1 MPPQEQPGTVD
12 PDGYVGPVPDHVAI
26 IMDGNGRWA
35 QQRDLPRLSGHAVG
49 AGVVR
54 GIVTECSR
62 LRMKCLTLYS
72 FSMDNWKRPP
82 AEIEGLMKL
91 YTEYLVSERPMLMEN
106 NVRLVHLGVKEQ
118 LPAPMRQ
125 ELDNS
130 MEASKNNTG
139 MVLALALNYSSRE
152 EMTRASRRLAQ
163 QCVAGQIS
171 PDQISKELFAQQLD
185 TAGLPDPDLL
195 IRTAS
200 ERRISDF
207 LLWQISYA
215 ELYICDV
222 HWPDFSPKELHKAL
236 NDFAARKRRFGG
248 LSRS

>member
-1 MPPQEQPGTVD
+1 MTTKEQPSTVELHNSLEHL
-12 PDGYVGPVPDHVAI
+12 PRHIAV

-35 QQRDLPRLSGHAVG
+35 QQRGLPRLKGHEAG

-54 GIVTECSR
+54 PIVTECSR
-62 LRMKCLTLYS
+62 LGIECLSLYS
-72 FSMDNWKRPP
+72 FSMDNWKRPRE
-82 AEIEGLMKL
+82 EIQGLMKL
-91 YTEYLVSERPMLMEN
+91 YAEYLVSERPILMEN
-106 NVRLVHLGVKEQ
+106 NVRLIHLGVKEQ
-118 LPAPMRQ
+118 LPSHMRE
-125 ELDNS
+125 ELDRS
-130 MEASKNNTG
+130 MEVSKNNTG

-152 EMTRASRRLAQ
+152 EMLRACRRLAQ
-163 QCVAGQIS
+163 RSLAGEIR
-171 PDQISKELFAQQLD
+171 PDQISRELFAQQLD

-222 HWPDFSPKELHKAL
+222 HWPDFSAKELHKAL
-236 NDFAARKRRFGG
+236 RDFVSRKRRYGG
-248 LSRS
+248 LNRS

>member
-1 MPPQEQPGTVD
+1 MSPKEQPSTVELGGD
-12 PDGYVGPVPDHVAI
+12 VDHLPEHVAI

-35 QQRDLPRLSGHAVG
+35 QERGLPRLSGHAAG
-49 AGVVR
+49 AGIVR

-82 AEIEGLMKL
+82 AEIKGLMKL
-91 YTEYLVSERPMLMEN
+91 YTEYLVTERPILMEN
-106 NVRLVHLGVKEQ
+106 NVRLVHLGVKDQ
-118 LPAPMRQ
+118 LPSPMLQ
-125 ELDNS
+125 ELNNS

-152 EMTRASRRLAQ
+152 EMLRACRKLARQ
-163 QCVAGQIS
+163 SVAGEIQ
-171 PDQISKELFAQQLD
+171 PDQISMELFAQQLD

-215 ELYICDV
+215 ELYVCDV

-236 NDFAARKRRFGG
+236 KDFASRKRRFGG
-248 LSRS
+248 LNRS

>member
-1 MPPQEQPGTVD
+1 MTAQEQPESVELHTSLE
-12 PDGYVGPVPDHVAI
+12 PLPRHVAI

-35 QQRDLPRLSGHAVG
+35 QQRGLPRLKGHQAG
-49 AGVVR
+49 AGMVR

-62 LRMKCLTLYS
+62 LGIKCLTLYS

-82 AEIEGLMKL
+82 TEIEGLMKL
-91 YTEYLVSERPMLMEN
+91 YAEYLVSERPILMEN
-106 NVRLVHLGVKEQ
+106 NVRLIHLGVKEQ
-118 LPAPMRQ
+118 LPSHMRR

-152 EMTRASRRLAQ
+152 EMLRACRRLAQ
-163 QCVAGQIS
+163 RSAAGEIR
-171 PDQISKELFAQQLD
+171 PDQISRELFAQQLD

-195 IRTAS
+195 IRTAG
-200 ERRISDF
+200 EQRISDF

-215 ELYICDV
+215 ELYV
-222 HWPDFSPKELHKAL
+222 SEVYWPDFSPEELHEAL
-236 NDFAARKRRFGG
+236 KDFASRKRRFGG
-248 LSRS
+248 LNRS

>member
-1 MPPQEQPGTVD
+1 MFPKEQPSTGELDSCVD
-12 PDGYVGPVPDHVAI
+12 RLPDHVAI

-35 QQRDLPRLSGHAVG
+35 QQRGLARLSGHEAG

-62 LRMKCLTLYS
+62 LGMKCLTLYS
-72 FSMDNWKRPP
+72 FSMDNWKRPQL
-82 AEIEGLMKL
+82 EIKGLMKL
-91 YTEYLVSERPMLMEN
+91 YTQYLVTERPILMEN
-106 NVRLVHLGVKEQ
+106 NVRLVHLGIKEQ
-118 LPAPMRQ
+118 LPSHMRR

-152 EMTRASRRLAQ
+152 EMLRACRRLAQ
-163 QCVAGQIS
+163 RSVAGEIR
-171 PDQISKELFAQQLD
+171 PDQISRELFAQQLD

-195 IRTAS
+195 IRTAG

-215 ELYICDV
+215 ELYVSDV
-222 HWPDFSPKELHKAL
+222 YWPDFTPQELHKAL
-236 NDFAARKRRFGG
+236 KDFAARKRRFGG
-248 LSRS
+248 LNRP

>member
-1 MPPQEQPGTVD
+1 MSSQEQPNTVE
-12 PDGYVGPVPDHVAI
+12 PDDYVGEVPDHVAI

-35 QQRDLPRLSGHAVG
+35 QERGLPRLSGHAAG

-82 AEIEGLMKL
+82 AEIKGLMKL
-91 YTEYLVSERPMLMEN
+91 YTEYLVTERPILMEN
-106 NVRLVHLGVKEQ
+106 NVRLIHLGVKEQ
-118 LPAPMRQ
+118 LPGQMRQ

-152 EMTRASRRLAQ
+152 EMLRACRRLAQ
-163 QCVAGQIS
+163 QSVAGEIR
-171 PDQISKELFAQQLD
+171 PDQISRELFAQQLD

-195 IRTAS
+195 IRTAG

-207 LLWQISYA
+207 LLWQISYS
-215 ELYICDV
+215 ELYVCSN
-222 HWPDFSPKELHKAL
+222 H
-236 NDFAARKRRFGG
+236 
-248 LSRS
+248 SRN

>member
-1 MPPQEQPGTVD
+1 MSPQEQPSTIA
-12 PDGYVGPVPDHVAI
+12 PDDYVGHVPDHVAI

-35 QQRDLPRLSGHAVG
+35 QQRGLPRLSGHAAG

-62 LRMKCLTLYS
+62 LDMKCLTLYS

-82 AEIEGLMKL
+82 AEIKGLMKL
-91 YTEYLVSERPMLMEN
+91 YTEYLVSERPILMEN

-118 LPAPMRQ
+118 LRSSMRQ

-152 EMTRASRRLAQ
+152 EMIRACRRLAQ
-163 QCVAGQIS
+163 QSVAGEIR
-171 PDQISKELFAQQLD
+171 PDQISRELFAQQLD

-195 IRTAS
+195 IRTAG

-207 LLWQISYA
+207 LLWQISYS
-215 ELYICDV
+215 ELYVCDV
-222 HWPDFSPKELHKAL
+222 HWPDFSTKELHKAL
-236 NDFAARKRRFGG
+236 KDFVSRKRRYGG
-248 LSRS
+248 LNRS